1 MAEKVALDKNEKN
14 DLAKKMTKREYSKY
28 ITDNKEEVI
37 AKYKGIQPKNK
48 KMKILTKKQKKELG
62 IGKDEGRAEL
72 KYVRVSARKAKAVL
86 DVIRGKDLDVA
97 YGILKNTSRGASE
110 FLLKLLKSAE
120 ANAINKPDVQ
130 MDSGSLYIA
139 EAYANQGPTLK
150 RIMPRA
156 QGRANRIRKRTS
168 HLTIV
173 VREKKL

>member
-1 MAEKVALDKNEKN
+1 MASKVALEKSEIQDKSN
-14 DLAKKMTKREYSKY
+14 KMTKREYKKY
-28 ITDNKEEVI
+28 ITENKEEVI

-48 KMKILTKKQKKELG
+48 KMKILTKAQKKELG
-62 IGKDEGRAEL
+62 IGKDEGKAVL
-72 KYVRVSARKAKAVL
+72 NYARVSARKAKAVL

-97 YGILKNTSRGASE
+97 YGILKNTTRGASE

-120 ANAINKPDVQ
+120 ANATNKPDVKI
-130 MDSGSLYIA
+130 DAADLYVA